1 MKSRLWMGFC
11 VYKYSWNPYNSV
23 HGGFAHM
30 SYLAKTTSKG
40 HDYYKVIE
48 SYREDGKVRHR
59 TVYNIGRLSD
69 LYALLPE
76 NIKAG
81 RPDETEA
88 EPPKSPDLSVQLD
101 PVQYCEHGPGFLLYS
116 VAEWLGILPLMASI
130 FPADTA
136 NAVERPL
143 ALLLF
148 AIHYVSQS
156 GSTSAFSNWFRRTSL
171 PDCLHLDPEV
181 FTAQHIQE
189 QMDGISDEHIIA
201 FEKAVFTR
209 VLELFPEVKEELA
222 SGKSNQG
229 ASIGVQDPYA
239 VTPDSLAPQHSG
251 KLPDEKKNA
260 LKKTAGPQP
269 AASPSI
275 EAETNGIIMGKPE
288 GTPATGTLAGIP
300 YQVNDAEIQQTIGQF
315 YGKHC
320 VTSHEAQA
328 TEQSS
333 SVYRD
338 LKSIENIFRSIK
350 GTSHFPVWQTC
361 TWTDLKIR
369 VHGMICH
376 LGVTL
381 CCIAAYMLKRDQNL
395 TISCH
400 GLIRT
405 LANIQ
410 ESVVSLSIN
419 GQKVKPPIQLS
430 EPDKETQ
437 ETWEK
442 VLAIISYMKA
452 HPLSAG

>member
-1 MKSRLWMGFC
+1 
-11 VYKYSWNPYNSV
+11 
-23 HGGFAHM
+23 M

-48 SYREDGKVRHR
+48 SYREDGKVKHR
-59 TVYNIGRLSD
+59 TVYNIGCLSD

-101 PVQYCEHGPGFLLYS
+101 PVQYREHGPGFLLYS
-116 VAEWLGILPLMASI
+116 VAEWLGIMPLIASI
-130 FPADTA
+130 FPSDTA

-143 ALLLF
+143 VLLLF

-156 GSTSAFSNWFRRTSL
+156 GSASAFSNWFRRTSL
-171 PDCLHLDPEV
+171 SDYLHLDPEI
-181 FTAQHIQE
+181 FTVQHIQE

-201 FEKAVFTR
+201 FEKSVFAR
-209 VLELFPEVKEELA
+209 ILKLFPEVKEELA
-222 SGKSNQG
+222 SGRSYPG
-229 ASIGVQDPYA
+229 ASMGVQDPYA
-239 VTPDSLAPQHSG
+239 VTPDSLAPRHSG

-269 AASPSI
+269 ATSFSV
-275 EAETNGIIMGKPE
+275 ETENNGIITGKPE
-288 GTPATGTLAGIP
+288 DTPAAGTLAGIP
-300 YQVNDAEIQQTIGQF
+300 YQVNDAENQQAIGQ
-315 YGKHC
+315 YYDKHC
-320 VTSHEAQA
+320 VISHDARA

-338 LKSIENIFRSIK
+338 LESIEIIFRGIK
-350 GTSHFPVWQTC
+350 GTSHFPVWQAC

-369 VHGMICH
+369 VRGMIYH

-381 CCIAAYMLKRDQNL
+381 CCIAAYMLKRDQNF

-419 GQKVKPPIQLS
+419 GQKINLPTQLS
-430 EPDKETQ
+430 EPDKEAQ

-452 HPLSAG
+452 HPLAAG